1 MIEILE
7 KKIYFS
13 GYGTSKYRCKW
24 KYTNELGISAGM
36 SKNAE
41 MSQNRDCRTSFAK
54 TILAPASAP
63 EIASGV
69 NEGNPSAEMSL
80 AAPAS
85 APEIASSFA
94 SLTSRKDGG
103 DRKDGIFAPAP
114 AVRGRMQYELINMID
129 PANYG
134 GYVVVEDYYS
144 ENSIFTGTVVIYYD

>member
-41 MSQNRDCRTSFAK
+41 MSQNRLCERSAAIS
-54 TILAPASAP
+54 ILAPASAP

-69 NEGNPSAEMSL
+69 NITDNAQPSHLPL
-80 AAPAS
+80 AKTKKA
-85 APEIASSFA
+85 
-94 SLTSRKDGG
+94 
-103 DRKDGIFAPAP
+103 
-114 AVRGRMQYELINMID
+114 M
-129 PANYG
+129 
-134 GYVVVEDYYS
+134 
-144 ENSIFTGTVVIYYD
+144 TGKKK